1 MAGKGVLSIKIIGDD
16 SGLKKTLGGVS
27 GRLDKFGGK
36 MQGAGM
42 ALTKGLT
49 LPLAAAGAG
58 FLALRNDAAELE
70 SRIEK
75 TKIVFGEQTAVVKDW
90 AKENAGA
97 MGLTSNEAAGLA
109 ANFGDLLIPMG
120 FTREAAAGMSTDVV
134 GLSGALSAWTGGT
147 KSAAE
152 VSAILSKA
160 MLGERE
166 GLKELGVSITE
177 AEVSARLLENGQA
190 DLTGQQLQQAKA
202 TATQQ
207 LIMEKTTDA
216 QAAFN
221 DGTETL
227 AEQQLKSKAATKE
240 VKDALVIAL
249 MPAYKKFAS
258 FLTDTLAPFLV
269 NTVIPAIQDFGSK
282 LKDLGEWFSELSPKW
297 QKVIIIAGLFVAAL
311 GPILFVGGKVISI
324 GGKLIGVIRGM
335 GAAMTFLA
343 ANPVVL
349 IIIAIAALAAG
360 LVIAYKKTE
369 TFRDIVDAVWAKVQ
383 SVISYAWK
391 NIIKPVFDALND
403 FTQDHLIP
411 IFHNFMGVTETV
423 FKAIWKAIK
432 YAWNTVIKP
441 IYEALKWYITT
452 ILIPVF
458 KDFQGIAE
466 TVFKAIWKVIKYA
479 WNDIIK
485 PVFSALKKFIVDTL
499 IPKFRE
505 FMGVVETVWDT
516 VGGAIKTAWNSV
528 IKPVLTP
535 LYNFIK
541 DKLSPVWKTFS
552 DAAST
557 AWGKLGGIINSAL
570 RTIGGPVSKFL
581 KVVASIA
588 SAIGANNL
596 AGIAR
601 SGAASAGACG
611 QSSTNTGIARNR
623 GGWVPGS
630 GPDRDSV
637 PAVLTPGCLLY
648 TSPSPRD

>member
-1 MAGKGVLSIKIIGDD
+1 MGLNAGEVTAYLNLDD
-16 SGLKKTLGGVS
+16 TKFNKS
-27 GRLDKFGGK
+27 LDGAKSKFGGMK
-36 MQGAGM
+36 KHAQTVGLGMTAAVTAPM
-42 ALTKGLT
+42 ALFASS
-49 LPLAAAGAG
+49 AASGVAQVEQGMMKA
-58 FLALRNDAAELE
+58 N
-70 SRIEK
+70 
-75 TKIVFGEQTAVVKDW
+75 TVFGDSIGVVEGW
-90 AKENAGA
+90 ADANASA
-97 MGLTSNEAAGLA
+97 MGLTKKGATGLA
-109 ANFGDLLIPMG
+109 GAFGDLLVPMG
-120 FTREAAAGMSTDVV
+120 FTREEAAKMSSETV
-134 GLSGALSAWTGGT
+134 GLSGALSAWSGGT

-177 AEVSARLLENGQA
+177 ADVSARIMEKGQE
-190 DLTGQQLQQAKA
+190 DLTGKQLQQAKA
-202 TATQQ
+202 TATQE

-216 QAAFN
+216 QAAFV

-227 AEQQLKSKAATKE
+227 AEKQLKSKAAMKE
-240 VKDALVIAL
+240 VKDALIIAL
-249 MPAYKKFAS
+249 MPAYKEFAS
-258 FLTDTLAPFLV
+258 FLTDTLAPFMV
-269 NTVIPAIQDFGSK
+269 NTVIPALQDFGRK

-297 QKVIIIAGLFVAAL
+297 QRVIVIAGLFVAAL
-311 GPILFVGGKVISI
+311 GPILLVVGKAISV
-324 GGKLIGVIRGM
+324 GAQLTGVIKSM
-335 GAAMTFLA
+335 GVAMNFLA

-360 LVIAYKKTE
+360 LVIAYKKSE

-411 IFHNFMGVTETV
+411 IFHNFMGVAETV

-441 IYEALKWYITT
+441 IYDALKWYITT

-466 TVFKAIWKVIKYA
+466 TVFKAIWTVIKYA
-479 WNDIIK
+479 WNTVIK
-485 PVFSALKKFIVDTL
+485 PVFKALKGFIVDTL

-505 FMGVVETVWDT
+505 FMGVVETVWGT
-516 VGGAIKTAWNSV
+516 VGGAISTAWNSV

-570 RTIGGPVSKFL
+570 RSIGGPVSKFL
-581 KVVASIA
+581 KVVA
-588 SAIGANNL
+588 
-596 AGIAR
+596 
-601 SGAASAGACG
+601 
-611 QSSTNTGIARNR
+611 
-623 GGWVPGS
+623 
-630 GPDRDSV
+630 
-637 PAVLTPGCLLY
+637 
-648 TSPSPRD
+648 